1 MSITD
6 RIEQEF
12 VTAYKAKDAERV
24 AVLRLLKTAIKNR
37 QVELLRPLTE
47 AEVLEV
53 VGRQA
58 KQRRESIEQ
67 FSAAGRMDLADKEE
81 RELAILKDYL
91 PQALSPEELEAAV
104 VKAIAETGA
113 STPKD
118 MGKVMK
124 AVMEA
129 HKGRVDGGTV
139 QALVRSKLTG

>member
-1 MSITD
+1 MSITA
-6 RIEQEF
+6 RIEQDY
-12 VTAYKAKDAERV
+12 VTAYKARDTERV

-37 QVELLRPLTE
+37 QVELLRPLTD
-47 AEVLEV
+47 AEILEV

-67 FSAAGRMDLADKEE
+67 FSAAGRDDLAGKEE
-81 RELAILKDYL
+81 RELVILKDYL
-91 PQALSPEELEAAV
+91 PEALSAEELERAV
-104 VKAIAETGA
+104 AEAIAATGA
-113 STPKD
+113 ATIKD

-129 HKGRVDGGTV
+129 HKGRVDGGAV

>member
-81 RELAILKDYL
+81 RELTILKDYL

>member
-6 RIEQEF
+6 QIEQEF

-81 RELAILKDYL
+81 RELTILKDYL

>member
-47 AEVLEV
+47 AEVLDV